1 MVAPGAELG
10 DRELSTHPRTGAH
23 HSTPPGNKARPLG
36 LAPGNSM
43 SENRARRLLRQ
54 RLGPVRA
61 LYRAL
66 SIASA
71 LETSTW
77 PGCAST
83 LSDLTMPLSTSIA

>member
-1 MVAPGAELG
+1 MVAPRAGLG
-10 DRELSTHPRTGAH
+10 DRELSIHPRNGARR
-23 HSTPPGNKARPLG
+23 STPPGSKARPLG
-36 LAPGNSM
+36 LAPGNST
-43 SENRARRLLRQ
+43 SEDRARRLRRR